1 MVNKNLRF
9 GGKSLRID
17 GKKLRIQSVIRDSDF
32 NVMSKNNLDQIAMEF
47 MDGLFGA
54 KEIIQLLNCVP
65 NTATNYIKKLLEL
78 DLIEKV

>member
-1 MVNKNLRF
+1 MA
-9 GGKSLRID
+9 KSREFNPLSEILISMWWV
-17 GKKLRIQSVIRDSDF
+17 KKLD
-32 NVMSKNNLDQIAMEF
+32 KLAMEF

-78 DLIEKV
+78 DLIEKVQGLGKGRYKFK

>member
-1 MVNKNLRF
+1 
-9 GGKSLRID
+9 
-17 GKKLRIQSVIRDSDF
+17 
-32 NVMSKNNLDQIAMEF
+32 MEF

-78 DLIEKV
+78 DLIEKVQGLGKGRYKFK